1 MQAVAAHPR
10 GLGSGW
16 RMVTQALRLG
26 AADGAPAVMAQA
38 QEALQVVVDAL
49 YRTEGGGHEC
59 LRETVQG
66 VVAGVRNPAHL
77 ELSIS
82 AVQLLQRCGD
92 RLAAWEDA
100 GHRDAAPAGAVAN
113 APGGVD
119 LGGCLFLLGGHC

>member
-1 MQAVAAHPR
+1 
-10 GLGSGW
+10 
-16 RMVTQALRLG
+16 
-26 AADGAPAVMAQA
+26 
-38 QEALQVVVDAL
+38 VVVDAL

-59 LRETVQG
+59 LRETVQA

-92 RLAAWEDA
+92 RLAAWEEG
-100 GHRDAAPAGAVAN
+100 GHREVAPAGAVAN

-119 LGGCLFLLGGHC
+119 LGGWPIARGESFASSSPAATALTPPPRPYSLHAPLVVFTPQP